1 MNSKNKLLEEFER
14 CRRLYLGPR
23 IEASEPVRRQYL
35 AIMRR
40 FIDFCSTEAT
50 PRAQR
55 ISEIKQDHYAQQ
67 VRAWQREGK
76 SEDAQVRESWILKTF
91 CEQAGLDIEINPAAR
106 RKNPKADPQ

>member
-40 FIDFCSTEAT
+40 FVIFCSTEAQ

-55 ISEIKQDHYAQQ
+55 ISDIKQDHYAQQ
-67 VRAWQREGK
+67 VRAWALEGK
-76 SEDAQVRESWILKTF
+76 PASAQERESWVLKTF
-91 CEQAGLDIEINPAAR
+91 VEQAGLEVEINPKAR
-106 RKNPKADPQ
+106 RVKNSKG

>member
-40 FIDFCSTEAT
+40 FVVFCGSEAT
-50 PRAQR
+50 PRASR
-55 ISEIKQDHYAQQ
+55 IDDICQDHYAQQ

-76 SEDAQVRESWILKTF
+76 SEDAQVRESWVLKTF
-91 CEQAGLDIEINPAAR
+91 VEQAGLAIEINPNAR
-106 RKNPKADPQ
+106 RKEQNSKG